1 MAVLSALEPKNV
13 FAYFEKLCSVPHGS
27 GNTKQISDLCISFA
41 KELGLACRQDAANNV
56 IIWKPASPGYEN
68 AAPVILQGHMDMVCA
83 KEEGCA
89 KDMAAEGLDLQ
100 TDGEWVWANQTSLG
114 ADNCIAVAIALA
126 ILADNAL
133 PHPPLEAIFT
143 TEEETGMDGA
153 KALDC
158 SDLKGRQ
165 FLNLDSEGEGVFT
178 VSCAGGLRADCT
190 LPGSLEPVD
199 SGAAGFA
206 VTISGLKGGH
216 SGGEIHKGRGSA
228 NQLMVRT
235 LFSAMER
242 IPGLRLADIQGGQFD
257 NVICTQNEAKVSV
270 PSEKAAKFTAFI
282 HEFNGILRNEYTGCD
297 DGVTLTCAP
306 AAVEQALPAKTTSD
320 ILHTLLALP
329 QGVLAMS
336 ADFPDLVQT
345 SLNFGMISLNSV
357 GLQFTFSVRSSMES
371 QKEMVLQ
378 RIRATVEFG
387 GGTVSVRSSYPSW
400 QFVRDSAM
408 RDRLVAVYHS
418 LTGKEAVVQ
427 GIHGGLECGLFV
439 EKMPGL
445 DAVSF
450 GPEMHDIHSPQER
463 LSVAST
469 HRTYALVCE
478 FLKQSGV

>member
-1 MAVLSALEPKNV
+1 
-13 FAYFEKLCSVPHGS
+13 
-27 GNTKQISDLCISFA
+27 
-41 KELGLACRQDAANNV
+41 
-56 IIWKPASPGYEN
+56 
-68 AAPVILQGHMDMVCA
+68 
-83 KEEGCA
+83 
-89 KDMAAEGLDLQ
+89 
-100 TDGEWVWANQTSLG
+100 
-114 ADNCIAVAIALA
+114 
-126 ILADNAL
+126 
-133 PHPPLEAIFT
+133 
-143 TEEETGMDGA
+143 
-153 KALDC
+153 
-158 SDLKGRQ
+158 
-165 FLNLDSEGEGVFT
+165 
-178 VSCAGGLRADCT
+178 
-190 LPGSLEPVD
+190 
-199 SGAAGFA
+199 
-206 VTISGLKGGH
+206 
-216 SGGEIHKGRGSA
+216 
-228 NQLMVRT
+228 
-235 LFSAMER
+235 
-242 IPGLRLADIQGGQFD
+242 
-257 NVICTQNEAKVSV
+257 
-270 PSEKAAKFTAFI
+270 
-282 HEFNGILRNEYTGCD
+282 
-297 DGVTLTCAP
+297 
-306 AAVEQALPAKTTSD
+306 
-320 ILHTLLALP
+320 
-329 QGVLAMS
+329 MS

-345 SLNFGMISLNSV
+345 SLNFGMISLDSV